1 MRITRAILIYVGCV
15 FLAAAILAYPLY
27 LGLVASGMDD
37 VPFHKLVTRLLKLF
51 ALVGLWPLLSSL
63 GINQRESW
71 GFSFSWR
78 RFVGQVVKGFG
89 LGILILVAL
98 VAPLLGLG
106 VRVLH
111 QPLEIGFTAVFIIL
125 LKAMVAG
132 LVVGFVEETWFR
144 GALFSALLKFGNT
157 LAAIFVTAGLYA
169 LVHFIRADLPV
180 AYPDVTWS
188 SGFTVIAGSFG
199 RFTSPVILDSCLALF
214 AAGVLL
220 SLIRHQTGNIAL
232 CIGIH
237 AGWVTVIKSV
247 KSVSQVDRGSEWF
260 FLVGSY
266 DGVIGILAVAWL
278 SGLAMA
284 YYWFGVRR

>member
-15 FLAAAILAYPLY
+15 FLAAAILAYPLH

-37 VPFHKLVTRLLKLF
+37 VPFHKLITRLLKLF
-51 ALVGLWPLLSSL
+51 ALVGLWTLLSSL
-63 GINQRESW
+63 GINRRESW
-71 GFSFSWR
+71 GFSFSRW
-78 RFVGQVVKGFG
+78 RFVGQVLKGFG
-89 LGILILVAL
+89 LGVLILVVL

-106 VRVLH
+106 VRVLY

-125 LKAMVAG
+125 LKGVVAG
-132 LVVGFVEETWFR
+132 LVVAFVEETWFR

-180 AYPDVTWS
+180 THTDVSWS
-188 SGFTVIAGSFG
+188 SGFTVIGGSFG
-199 RFTSPVILDSCLALF
+199 RFTSPAILDSCLALF
-214 AAGVLL
+214 AAGVFL
-220 SLIRHQTGNIAL
+220 SLIRYRTGNIAL

-247 KSVSQVDRGSEWF
+247 KSVSQIDRSSEWF

-278 SGLAMA
+278 SGLAMT